1 MLLLLWE
8 CEQYGV
14 LLTLLVYQQCLS
26 VDDSV
31 GVSAILSD
39 DTAGV

>member
-1 MLLLLWE
+1 MM
-8 CEQYGV
+8 
-14 LLTLLVYQQCLS
+14 TSVYQQCLS